1 VCVCTSVCVRVCVCV
16 CVCVCMCECVYVYV
30 CVVCVVCTVN
40 FETSSERLIIF
51 FAMCVFPCKMIL
63 LAAGLYI
70 IKSRSATLVQPCPLR
85 FATCFFKR
93 RCCHRHHARRSVL
106 RLMLESVIRRS
117 RSEGQAPVRSASTSR
132 RLRNAATLRL
142 IAVQS
147 FSLIPFQRAAAL
159 GRGPLA
165 RGGVL

>member
-1 VCVCTSVCVRVCVCV
+1 MCVCTSVCVRVCVCV

-117 RSEGQAPVRSASTSR
+117 RSEGQEKSCKEGGQGGCGGSR
-132 RLRNAATLRL
+132 E
-142 IAVQS
+142 S
-147 FSLIPFQRAAAL
+147 S
-159 GRGPLA
+159 
-165 RGGVL
+165 RGGCLRQSGQPRRRVA